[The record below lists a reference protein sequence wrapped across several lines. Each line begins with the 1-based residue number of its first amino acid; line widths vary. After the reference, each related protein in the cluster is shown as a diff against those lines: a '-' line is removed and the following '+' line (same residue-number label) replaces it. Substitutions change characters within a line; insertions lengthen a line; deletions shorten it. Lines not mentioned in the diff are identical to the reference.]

1 MGSSDQG
8 VRFLGPHRGQ
18 RQVFVLS
25 ISHADSIM
33 GALHDRYRHLLVVK
47 WVAVIQDWADM
58 AGWWESEGDCAIAP
72 HDTERLIEGLA
83 SLRAEV
89 FAGDYPL
96 ASDLMDS
103 VHGLYSF
110 LHQHWIKG
118 EIVYIENL

>member
-1 MGSSDQG
+1 MSSADQG
-8 VRFLGPHRGQ
+8 VKLWGPHREQ

-33 GALHDRYRHLLVVK
+33 GALYDRYRHLPDVK

-58 AGWWESEGDCAIAP
+58 AGWWESEGDYAIAP
-72 HDTERLIEGLA
+72 HDTERFIEGLA
-83 SLRAEV
+83 SLQAEE
-89 FAGDYPL
+89 FDSDYSL

-103 VHGLYSF
+103 VHGLHSF
-110 LHQHWIKG
+110 IHQHWIKG

>member
-1 MGSSDQG
+1 M
-8 VRFLGPHRGQ
+8 GPHRGQ
-18 RQVFVLS
+18 RQVFALS

-33 GALHDRYRHLLVVK
+33 GALHDRYRHLPDAK
-47 WVAVIQDWADM
+47 KIAVIQYWADM

-83 SLRAEV
+83 SLQAEE
-89 FAGDYPL
+89 FDSDYHL

-103 VHGLYSF
+103 VHGLHSF